1 MMNSKIIPTGLLI
14 AILIAVGS
22 LASDWSA
29 YKLVPADRAWSD
41 TVVIPTADYTI
52 ETANIKYTI
61 DAIWT
66 GQHRELPSARAELF
80 RRWTKSL
87 GHPPEYEALCRHEI
101 EIKANNKTY
110 WLPIQNP
117 LFNNFIQEVKAGA
130 QLHLRIMY
138 VGAVGPDRIFMIN
151 DFDGLK
157 P

>member
-1 MMNSKIIPTGLLI
+1 LI
-14 AILIAVGS
+14 AILSAVGS

-29 YKLVPADRAWSD
+29 YKLVPVDRAWSD
-41 TVVIPTADYTI
+41 TVVTPNADYTI
-52 ETANIKYTI
+52 ETPSIKYTI
-61 DAIWT
+61 ETIWT
-66 GQHRELPSARAELF
+66 GQHRELPTARAELF

-87 GHPPEYEALCRHEI
+87 GHQPEYATLCEHEI

-117 LFNNFIQEVKAGA
+117 LLNAFVQEVKAGA
-130 QLHLRIMY
+130 RLRLRIIY

-151 DFDGLK
+151 DFDGGR